1 MNMNNTTR
9 PPRRLRPIWVLA
21 GASAL
26 LAAGS
31 WLGLASTQAEAQAQ
45 APASP
50 HLVLVPAASAAST
63 ASLPAA
69 SGEAMAHTCAACH
82 GTNGQLGDEAFVP
95 LAGLPHTQFVRTM
108 QQFRSGERPS
118 TLMGHVAQG
127 FSDADL
133 LAMGRFFEAIPPL
146 PQPETPR

>member
-1 MNMNNTTR
+1 MNHLPTPSRR
-9 PPRRLRPIWVLA
+9 PRPIWVLA
-21 GASAL
+21 AASVL

-31 WLGLASTQAEAQAQ
+31 WLGLAPSQAEAPS
-45 APASP
+45 PATP
-50 HLVLVPAASAAST
+50 PLVLVPAAAAASH
-63 ASLPAA
+63 ASA

-108 QQFRSGERPS
+108 QQLRSGERPS

-146 PQPETPR
+146 PQPETTR